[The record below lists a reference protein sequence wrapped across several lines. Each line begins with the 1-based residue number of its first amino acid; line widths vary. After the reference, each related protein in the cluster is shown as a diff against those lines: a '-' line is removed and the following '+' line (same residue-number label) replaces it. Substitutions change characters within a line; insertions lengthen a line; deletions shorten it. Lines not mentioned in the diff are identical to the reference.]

1 MSLSN
6 KLTLDKVDVNGKRV
20 IMRYCRV
27 SPPTQ
32 LIGCEINCRLLPNCR
47 VGHDS
52 ADLCCMP
59 PKTFCPVMQA
69 RRRQTPS
76 QLCVNRPRPSTR
88 LQEVKFSSRFHPCY
102 VPVRR
107 CCMDATDWC
116 ALNIRTHR
124 NLHSPLCS
132 IPSVRDEVWGAVD
145 ILSLIQ
151 PQTGDIFSSA
161 EIFWNGIHKITWI
174 SSVGL
179 LSISKNSNFPCS
191 MYLLGGKSEWAHMK
205 LTPSVEMSKGHHVG
219 LEGEWQAA
227 EDKVHRPPAC
237 TAQSALR
244 EPAHSHHKIITSYHS
259 LGLPWLAG

>member
-52 ADLCCMP
+52 ADLCCIL

-69 RRRQTPS
+69 RRRQTHS
-76 QLCVNRPRPSTR
+76 QLCVNRPRPSIR

-124 NLHSPLCS
+124 NLYSPLCS
-132 IPSVRDEVWGAVD
+132 IPSVSDEVWGAVD

-151 PQTGDIFSSA
+151 PLNLKFGIFC
-161 EIFWNGIHKITWI
+161 IKPDVIWYIYCILYHNI
-174 SSVGL
+174 
-179 LSISKNSNFPCS
+179 
-191 MYLLGGKSEWAHMK
+191 
-205 LTPSVEMSKGHHVG
+205 
-219 LEGEWQAA
+219 AA
-227 EDKVHRPPAC
+227 N
-237 TAQSALR
+237 
-244 EPAHSHHKIITSYHS
+244 
-259 LGLPWLAG
+259 

>member
-52 ADLCCMP
+52 ADLCCML

-69 RRRQTPS
+69 RRRQTHS
-76 QLCVNRPRPSTR
+76 QLCVRPSTR

-124 NLHSPLCS
+124 NLYSPLCS

-145 ILSLIQ
+145 ILSIII
-151 PQTGDIFSSA
+151 PQIRYIPYQAWRDMMYILHTVSQNCCKLGVTFHLQRFS
-161 EIFWNGIHKITWI
+161 
-174 SSVGL
+174 
-179 LSISKNSNFPCS
+179 
-191 MYLLGGKSEWAHMK
+191 
-205 LTPSVEMSKGHHVG
+205 EMGFIK
-219 LEGEWQAA
+219 
-227 EDKVHRPPAC
+227 
-237 TAQSALR
+237 
-244 EPAHSHHKIITSYHS
+244 
-259 LGLPWLAG
+259 